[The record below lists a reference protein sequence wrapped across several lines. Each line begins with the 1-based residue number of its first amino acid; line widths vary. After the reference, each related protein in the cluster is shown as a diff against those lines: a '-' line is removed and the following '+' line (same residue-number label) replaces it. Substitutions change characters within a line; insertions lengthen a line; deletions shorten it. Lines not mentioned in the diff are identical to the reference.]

1 MCMSHPCVVIYR
13 SHSDRL
19 DEKEVQLQ
27 TIAEEPDYDF
37 LSLSLSQ
44 PQQQQQQHHEQQQ
57 QQHAEEVF
65 LEANSIETFSDDD
78 EW

>member
-1 MCMSHPCVVIYR
+1 MSHSCMVICR
-13 SHSDRL
+13 FHSDRL

-44 PQQQQQQHHEQQQ
+44 PQQQQQQQQQ

-65 LEANSIETFSDDD
+65 LEANGIETFSDDD